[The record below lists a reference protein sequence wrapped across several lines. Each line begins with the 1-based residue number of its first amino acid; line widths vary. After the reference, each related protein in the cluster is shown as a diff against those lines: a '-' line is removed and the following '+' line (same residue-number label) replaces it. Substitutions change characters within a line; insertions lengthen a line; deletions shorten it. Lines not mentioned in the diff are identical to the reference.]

1 MGERLTL
8 SELAR
13 AAGIAA
19 STVNFYKHHG
29 LLPPALKKGRG
40 ANYGAAHVERLRRIG
55 HYRALG
61 YSLAAIRAIFE
72 NRVDFLPTEAEL
84 AREGVAGGVD
94 EAKVARGEARRA
106 GFADANRETAI
117 IGKVFGRVKLF
128 EGLELHYEVG
138 RYEVFA
144 AEVEQLR
151 EAVKAILVVGWE

>member
-1 MGERLTL
+1 MRL

-13 AAGIAA
+13 AAGISE
-19 STVNFYKHHG
+19 STVKYYKAHG
-29 LLPPALKKGRG
+29 LLPPSLAKGRG
-40 ANYGAAHVERLRRIG
+40 ANYGAEHVERLRRIG

-72 NRVDFLPTEAEL
+72 NRVDCLPTEAEL
-84 AREGVAGGVD
+84 AREGVEGGVD
-94 EAKVARGEARRA
+94 EAKMARGEERAA
-106 GFADANRETAI
+106 GFADADGELTI

-138 RYEVFA
+138 KYEVFA